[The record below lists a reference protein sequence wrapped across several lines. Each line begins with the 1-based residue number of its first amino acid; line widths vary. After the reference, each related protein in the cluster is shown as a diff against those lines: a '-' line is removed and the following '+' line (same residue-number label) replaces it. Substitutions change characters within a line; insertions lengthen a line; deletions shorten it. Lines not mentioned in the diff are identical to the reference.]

1 MTATPREFHFWV
13 DFETTGL
20 NPWTDTVLEAAWC
33 FTDSDLRMVT
43 PLRQRFARVMAP
55 PSSRFEA
62 AGQRVG
68 HPLDPLDEEDW
79 HTPELIRPY
88 VRDMH
93 ESSGLRRDWWDTH
106 ASKPRSIITHPRDFY
121 RLVAEDMNEA
131 GITADDKLVLSGAGV
146 SHFDDGVLTEVFDG
160 FYPRRPVAGQWHY
173 RIFDTSV
180 ALWVAGG
187 RAEVDNLL
195 ANADDDDTTLPSS
208 LLACELGVN
217 ANIQHLIVLESA
229 LPRRWSFMRQA
240 AKPHRAADDVMF
252 SLTDARALRHLVTQR

>member
-1 MTATPREFHFWV
+1 MPTTPREFHFWV

-43 PLRQRFARVMAP
+43 PLRQRFAKVMAP

-62 AGQRVG
+62 VGQRVG
-68 HPLDPLDEEDW
+68 HPFDPLDEEDW
-79 HTPELIRPY
+79 HTPELIRPL

-93 ESSGLRRDWWDTH
+93 EFSGLRRDWWD
-106 ASKPRSIITHPRDFY
+106 ASESNPRSIITHPRDFY
-121 RLVAEDMNEA
+121 RLVAEDMDQA
-131 GITADDKLVLSGAGV
+131 GITQDDKLVLSGAGV
-146 SHFDDGVLTEVFDG
+146 SHFDDGVLTEVFDE

-195 ANADDDDTTLPSS
+195 ANATDDDTTLPPS
-208 LLACELGVN
+208 LLACEAGVIDAVSHLVLHDP
-217 ANIQHLIVLESA
+217 AN
-229 LPRRWSFMRQA
+229 PSFMRMA

-252 SLTDARALRHLVTQR
+252 SLTDARALRYLVTQR